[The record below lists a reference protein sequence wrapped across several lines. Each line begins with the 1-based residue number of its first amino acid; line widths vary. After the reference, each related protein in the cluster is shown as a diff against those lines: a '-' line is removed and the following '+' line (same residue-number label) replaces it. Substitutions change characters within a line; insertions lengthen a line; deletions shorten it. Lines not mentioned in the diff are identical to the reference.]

1 MVSLKIDCVTTVPVG
16 FFNDADQIRRLVGRA
31 VVLDAIRLAFIPLVR
46 LPELHRRAGLAERHS
61 GPFAVGALGNL
72 QAICFVRSAC
82 ALETQPAANKADDAA
97 TPRSDLD
104 AAERDAGCAGVDRLQ
119 GGFLMVVSD
128 LPAP

>member
-46 LPELHRRAGLAERHS
+46 LP
-61 GPFAVGALGNL
+61 
-72 QAICFVRSAC
+72 
-82 ALETQPAANKADDAA
+82 LETLPAANKADDAA